1 MRHSIPRDGIIAGAL
16 GATAV
21 AVWFLIVDVLTRTAF
36 YTPIGLGRG
45 LLSVLG
51 RGPHNDPAVAVVIA
65 YTIFHFAA
73 FIGVAMLAAVI
84 VHWGRST
91 PGVLAGALVLFVCA
105 ELGFYLLAAVLAE
118 SPVFG
123 TLSWVQ
129 VATGNLI
136 AAIVMGVYLWRTHP
150 EVAHGLDSALKG
162 EDADLGD
169 VAGQP
174 ELRAHR

>member
-51 RGPHNDPAVAVVIA
+51 RGPHNDPAVMVVIA
-65 YTIFHFAA
+65 YTIFHYAA

-105 ELGFYLLAAVLAE
+105 EIGFSL
-118 SPVFG
+118 
-123 TLSWVQ
+123 
-129 VATGNLI
+129 
-136 AAIVMGVYLWRTHP
+136 
-150 EVAHGLDSALKG
+150 
-162 EDADLGD
+162 
-169 VAGQP
+169 
-174 ELRAHR
+174 